1 MNKDTVVASVIGFGL
16 GLIAAIALWVVP
28 KIMPKTSPSSSPAL
42 AAKTAVESARDERSD
57 AKFTITSP
65 KEGDIVTSD
74 KLKLTGMSQ
83 ASAVFLTTS
92 TENIVAQVKSD
103 GTYETTLTLTGGHN
117 EILATQIHEG
127 SESATRVNVFY
138 YPEGI

>member
-28 KIMPKTSPSSSPAL
+28 KIMPSTSPDTSPAL

-57 AKFTITSP
+57 AKFSITSP
-65 KEGDIVTSD
+65 KDGDIVAAD
-74 KLKLTGMSQ
+74 KIKLTGTSQ
-83 ASAVFLTTS
+83 ATAVFLTS
-92 TENIVAQVKSD
+92 PIENVAAEVKSD
-103 GTYETTLTLTGGHN
+103 GTYEASLTLTEGHN
-117 EILATQIHEG
+117 EILSTQIHEG